1 MSEFYKIAMKNYNN
15 DETVITAYGVALTE
29 TLNSFSTVAFNF
41 NALGDNK
48 VAEDL
53 LGPRTLFTLEN
64 GQTFRL
70 TTSNPTPN
78 SRYRQYA
85 ITATHVGHDLND
97 YYIKDTINGQQSM
110 QACLDFLTKNTPF
123 KYQLDSQFDN
133 HDFGD
138 SSIGDGHGD
147 DVLSAIAEAFACEWW
162 FDNYTLHIAKKIG
175 KDDAF
180 VFVDRVNTSHIS
192 WNEDYSDFRTAI
204 HGTGK
209 PIEQNNDSGGGS
221 GGDLEAFARSFV
233 GKVPYV
239 WGGCTPSGWD
249 CSGFVSYLLNHF
261 GVNVGPHMTL
271 GLSQLGPMVGPP
283 YQTGDLLFWG
293 PQGAWHHT
301 SIAVSNGYRVGA
313 DNYTDGTVYRPID
326 SWPPTFGVRVPAI
339 AALVKGGNNSSTDDN
354 GDDSGDSNTDAADQP
369 EQYTCEADYFSPWA
383 DKPGIGK
390 IWADDFSSDTI
401 TDEKA
406 LKEAMKAQL
415 HDYPDVEYTVDWIS
429 FKQNASGM
437 VNEVKVGDNG
447 WLRDRLGTDVN
458 VRIQSYTRYLD
469 SADASSNDS
478 ITFGNKIF
486 DSTLYDTRQNQ
497 ANDTRQ
503 QLERLQEQV
512 NNNSN
517 IGFTIPTMNG
527 EEVQRLD
534 SFFKQ

>member
-15 DETVITAYGVALTE
+15 DETAITAYGVALTE
-29 TLNSFSTVAFNF
+29 TLNSFPTVAFNF

-48 VAEDL
+48 VAENL

-64 GQTFRL
+64 GQMFRL

-138 SSIGDGHGD
+138 NGIGGGHGD

-180 VFVDRVNTSHIS
+180 VFVDRVNTSHIA

-209 PIEQNNDSGGGS
+209 PIDQNNDTGGGD
-221 GGDLEAFARSFV
+221 GGDLEAYARSFV
-233 GKVPYV
+233 GKTPYV
-239 WGGCTPSGWD
+239 WGGSSPSGWD
-249 CSGFVSYLLNHF
+249 CSGFICYLMNHF
-261 GVNVGPHMTL
+261 GIATPRTNTVGL
-271 GLSQLGPMVGPP
+271 ESKGQQVGPP
-283 YQTGDLLFWG
+283 YQPGDLLFWG
-293 PQGAWHHT
+293 PPGNSYHV

-313 DNYTDGTVYRPID
+313 DNYTDGTVYRPIN
-326 SWPPTFGVRVPAI
+326 SWPPSFGVRVPALT
-339 AALVKGGNNSSTDDN
+339 ALANGNKSS
-354 GDDSGDSNTDAADQP
+354 GDDTGDGGTDTADQP

-401 TDEKA
+401 TDENA
-406 LKEAMKAQL
+406 LKEALKTQL
-415 HDYPDVEYTVDWIS
+415 HDYPDVQYTVDWVS
-429 FKQNASGM
+429 FKRNASGM
-437 VNEVKVGDNG
+437 ANEINVGDNG
-447 WLRDRLGTDVN
+447 WLRDRLGTDIN
-458 VRIQSYTRYLD
+458 VRIQSYTKYLD
-469 SADASSNDS
+469 NADPSSNDS

-486 DSTLYDTRQNQ
+486 DSALYDTRQNQ
-497 ANDTRQ
+497 ANGTRK
-503 QLERLQEQV
+503 QLDQLQTKI
-512 NNNSN
+512 NNAANV
-517 IGFTIPTMNG
+517 GFIIPTMNG

-534 SFFKQ
+534 SFFK